1 MLCDELL
8 TKEGEFRMAI
18 FRVTWEGY
26 YDTDAS
32 DEEEARKKFM
42 RYVEEE
48 DIDQY
53 GRDWKDLIEIEE
65 LTI

>member
-1 MLCDELL
+1 
-8 TKEGEFRMAI
+8 MAI